1 MAMMMMMMMMEM
13 AMAMEELYFCIAL
26 RRTVTLHGNVMTGV
40 VTGFPACCDWLGRW
54 PANVV
59 SVGQR
64 YTDCCNGSN
73 RMQSLGLTK
82 SFFFVKMTGRVV
94 ESAGLLYVD

>member
-1 MAMMMMMMMMEM
+1 MAMAMMAMEM
-13 AMAMEELYFCIAL
+13 EEMAMEELYFCIAL

-54 PANVV
+54 PANGV

-73 RMQSLGLTK
+73 RVQSVGLTK
-82 SFFFVKMTGRVV
+82 VFF
-94 ESAGLLYVD
+94 S